1 MLVTYGVR
9 LAEYRRWVVVLLV
22 IAAGL
27 AIAYLPLTLVG
38 VSILGAIAFLA
49 ILIRPHLGLY
59 LLIFAIPFG
68 SWKEVQVGVMS
79 VGVTELLV
87 GLVLAA
93 WLAQMVASGEIRIGP
108 APLLFPLLLFLIATS
123 FSLLTALSMQY
134 SLKGL
139 LVWLEVL
146 GIYLF
151 VATALGGRGVKIAII
166 AILIAGSLEAL
177 LGVYQFLLGVGP
189 ESFIL
194 FGRFSR
200 AYGTFG
206 QPNPFGGYLG
216 LILPL
221 ALGITFAG
229 WRRLETLLFWGLAAS
244 GLTVMATAMV
254 MSWSRGAWL
263 GSLAA
268 VGFVAVVG
276 IWTEAFRPQL
286 IGVMMGI
293 GAGILSGLWFGAR
306 DMALGTLVGGLVA
319 IVLGGLT
326 ATALRRRWGFL
337 LLALLLLLGL
347 FFFLLGGGG
356 LIPATLVERL
366 LDFLPY
372 LRVTSVEGIPLSDEN
387 YAIVERLAHWRA
399 AWRMVSDNPL
409 LGVGIG
415 NYVPVYP
422 AYALPGWEAPMG
434 HAHNYYLN
442 IAAEAGLVGLGGYL
456 FLWGAIFWHGW
467 RVYRGTEEQWRSIT
481 LGILGVMM
489 TFCVH
494 SLFDNLYVH
503 GMNIHLALLLGLLT
517 VIDKKPREVPCDG

>member
-1 MLVTYGVR
+1 MPTYWTR
-9 LAEYRRWVVVLLV
+9 LAEYRRWAVALLV

-38 VSILGAIAFLA
+38 VSILGAIVFLA

-59 LLIFAIPFG
+59 LLIFSIPFG
-68 SWKEVQVGVMS
+68 SVKEVQVGVMS
-79 VGVTELLV
+79 VGVMELLV
-87 GLVLAA
+87 VVVLAA
-93 WLAQMVASGEIRIGP
+93 WLAQMVARPEIKIGP
-108 APLLFPLLLFLIATS
+108 APLLFPLLIFLAAIS
-123 FSLLTALSMQY
+123 FSLLTTLSLQY

-139 LVWLEVL
+139 LVWLEIL

-151 VATALGGRGVKIAII
+151 VATTLSERGLKIAII

-177 LGVYQFLLGVGP
+177 LGVYQFLFGVGP

-200 AYGTFG
+200 AYGTFS

-221 ALGITFAG
+221 TVSIAFAG
-229 WRRLETLLFWGLAAS
+229 WRRLKSLLFWGLAAI
-244 GLTVMATAMV
+244 GLIVMGTAMV

-263 GSLAA
+263 GALAA
-268 VGFVAVVG
+268 LGFVAVVG
-276 IWTEAFRPQL
+276 VWTEAFRSQL
-286 IGVMMGI
+286 IGVLMGI
-293 GAGILSGLWFGAR
+293 GAGVLSGLWFGAR
-306 DMALGTLVGGLVA
+306 DMALGALVGFLVA
-319 IVLGGLT
+319 IVIGGLT
-326 ATALRRRWGFL
+326 ATALRRRWGSL
-337 LLALLLLLGL
+337 PLTLLLLFGIL
-347 FFFLLGGGG
+347 FFLLGGGR
-356 LIPATLVERL
+356 LIPTALVERL
-366 LDFLPY
+366 LDFSPY
-372 LRVTSVEGIPLSDEN
+372 LGFTSVERIPLTDEN
-387 YAIVERLAHWRA
+387 YAIVERLAHWQA

-409 LGVGIG
+409 WGVGIG

-422 AYALPGWEAPMG
+422 AYALPGWEDPMG

-467 RVYRGTEEQWRSIT
+467 RVYRGTEEQWRSII
-481 LGILGVMM
+481 LGLLGVMIALGA
-489 TFCVH
+489 H

-503 GMNIHLALLLGLLT
+503 GMNIHLAILLGLLT
-517 VIDKKPREVPCDG
+517 VIGNKPREVPCNG

>member
-1 MLVTYGVR
+1 MVTYGAR
-9 LAEYRRWVVVLLV
+9 LAEYRRWAIGFLV

-27 AIAYLPLTLVG
+27 AIAYLPLTWGGLL
-38 VSILGAIAFLA
+38 IAGAIAFLA
-49 ILIRPHLGLY
+49 ILIRPWLGLY
-59 LLIFAIPFG
+59 LLIFSIPFG
-68 SWKEVQVGVMS
+68 SLKEVQMGVMR

-93 WLAQMVASGEIRIGP
+93 WLAQMVASREIRIGP
-108 APLLFPLLLFLIATS
+108 APLLFPLLIFLAIIS
-123 FSLLTALSMQY
+123 FSLLNALSLQY

-139 LVWLEVL
+139 LIWLEIL

-151 VATALGGRGVKIAII
+151 VATTLGESRVAII

-177 LGVYQFLLGVGP
+177 LGAYQFLFGVGP

-221 ALGITFAG
+221 SVGITFAG
-229 WRRLETLLFWGLAAS
+229 WRRVESLLFWGLAAM
-244 GLTVMATAMV
+244 GLAVMGTAMM

-268 VGFVAVVG
+268 LGFMALVGV
-276 IWTEAFRPQL
+276 WTEAFGPQL
-286 IGVMMGI
+286 IGVLVGI
-293 GAGILSGLWFGAR
+293 GAGVLSGLWFGAR
-306 DMALGTLVGGLVA
+306 DMGLGILVGGLVA
-319 IVLGGLT
+319 MVMGGLT

-337 LLALLLLLGL
+337 LFTLLLLLGV
-347 FFFLLGGGG
+347 FFLLLGGGRLMPTVLG
-356 LIPATLVERL
+356 ERL

-372 LRVTSVEGIPLSDEN
+372 LRVTSVEGIALSDEN
-387 YAIVERLAHWRA
+387 YAVVERLAHWQA
-399 AWRMVSDNPL
+399 AWRMVSANPL

-415 NYVPVYP
+415 NYVPLYP
-422 AYALPGWEAPMG
+422 AYALPGWEDPLG

-467 RVYRGTEEQWRSIT
+467 RVYRGAEGQWRSIT
-481 LGILGVMM
+481 LGILGVMVA
-489 TFCVH
+489 FCAH

-503 GMNIHLALLLGLLT
+503 GMNIHLALLSGLLT
-517 VIDKKPREVPCDG
+517 VIGRKPGEVPCNG

>member
-1 MLVTYGVR
+1 MITYGVR
-9 LAEYRRWVVVLLV
+9 LAEYRRWAVGFLV

-38 VSILGAIAFLA
+38 VSIVGAIAFLA

-59 LLIFAIPFG
+59 LLIFSIPFG
-68 SWKEVQVGVMS
+68 SLKEVQVGVMS

-93 WLAQMVASGEIRIGP
+93 WLVQMVASREIRIGP
-108 APLLFPLLLFLIATS
+108 APLLLPLLIFLAAIS
-123 FSLLTALSMQY
+123 FSLLNTLSLQY

-151 VATALGGRGVKIAII
+151 VATALGESRIAII

-221 ALGITFAG
+221 TVGITFAG
-229 WRRLETLLFWGLAAS
+229 WRRLETLLFRGLAAI
-244 GLTVMATAMV
+244 GLTVMGAAMV

-268 VGFVAVVG
+268 LGFVAMVG
-276 IWTEAFRPQL
+276 VWTKAFGPQL
-286 IGVMMGI
+286 IGVLMGV
-293 GAGILSGLWFGAR
+293 GAGVLSGLWFGAK
-306 DMALGTLVGGLVA
+306 DMALGTLVGLLVA
-319 IVLGGLT
+319 MVMGGLT
-326 ATALRRRWGFL
+326 ATALRRRWGFVL
-337 LLALLLLLGL
+337 LTLLLLLGAL
-347 FFFLLGGGG
+347 FFLLGGGRI
-356 LIPATLVERL
+356 IPTALVERL

-372 LRVTSVEGIPLSDEN
+372 LRATSVEGIPLSDEN
-387 YAIVERLAHWRA
+387 YAIVERLAHWQA

-422 AYALPGWEAPMG
+422 AYGLPGWEDPLG

-467 RVYRGTEEQWRSIT
+467 RVYRGAEEQWRSIT
-481 LGILGVMM
+481 LGILGVMVAL
-489 TFCVH
+489 CAH

-517 VIDKKPREVPCDG
+517 VIDRKPREVP

>member
-1 MLVTYGVR
+1 MLVTNGVR
-9 LAEYRRWVVVLLV
+9 LAEYRRWAVVLLV

-38 VSILGAIAFLA
+38 VSIVGAIAFLA
-49 ILIRPHLGLY
+49 ILIRPHLGVY
-59 LLIFAIPFG
+59 LLIFSIPFG
-68 SWKEVQVGVMS
+68 SWKEVQIGVMS

-93 WLAQMVASGEIRIGP
+93 WLGQMIASREIRIGP
-108 APLLFPLLLFLIATS
+108 APLLFPLLIFLIAIS
-123 FSLLTALSMQY
+123 FSLSTTLSLQY

-139 LVWLEVL
+139 LVWLEIL

-151 VATALGGRGVKIAII
+151 VATALDGSRAAVI

-221 ALGITFAG
+221 ALGITFAD
-229 WRRLETLLFWGLAAS
+229 WRRFERLLFWGLATM
-244 GLTVMATAMV
+244 GLTVMGTAMV

-263 GSLAA
+263 GVLAA
-268 VGFVAVVG
+268 LGFMAVAGV
-276 IWTEAFRPQL
+276 WTEAFGPQL
-286 IGVMMGI
+286 IGVLVGI
-293 GAGILSGLWFGAR
+293 GAGVLSGLWFGGR
-306 DMALGTLVGGLVA
+306 DMALGILVGFLVA
-319 IVLGGLT
+319 VVAGGLT

-337 LLALLLLLGL
+337 LLMLLLLLGGL
-347 FFFLLGGGG
+347 FFLLGGGR
-356 LIPATLVERL
+356 LMPTALAERL

-372 LRVTSVEGIPLSDEN
+372 LRVTGVEGIPLSDEN
-387 YAIVERLAHWRA
+387 YAIMERLAHWQA
-399 AWRMVSDNPL
+399 AWRMVNDNPL

-422 AYALPGWEAPMG
+422 AYALPGWEDPMG

-456 FLWGAIFWHGW
+456 FLWGAVFWHGW
-467 RVYRGTEEQWRSIT
+467 RVYRRAEDQWRGIT
-481 LGILGVMM
+481 LGILGVMVA
-489 TFCVH
+489 FSVH

-517 VIDKKPREVPCDG
+517 VIDKKPKGVLCHR

>member
-1 MLVTYGVR
+1 MLVRYGVR
-9 LAEYRRWVVVLLV
+9 LAGYRRWVAVLLV

-27 AIAYLPLTLVG
+27 AIAYLPLIWVG
-38 VSILGAIAFLA
+38 LSIVGTIAFLA

-59 LLIFAIPFG
+59 LLIFSIPFG
-68 SWKEVQVGVMS
+68 SWREVQVGVMS
-79 VGVTELLV
+79 VGLTEALV

-93 WLAQMVASGEIRIGP
+93 WLAQMVASREVRIGP
-108 APLLFPLLLFLIATS
+108 APLLPPLLIFFLAIS
-123 FSLLTALSMQY
+123 FSLLNALSLQY

-139 LVWLEVL
+139 FVWLEIL
-146 GIYLF
+146 LIYLL
-151 VATALGGRGVKIAII
+151 VATALDGRGVKITIT

-177 LGVYQFLLGVGP
+177 LGIYQFLLGVGP

-206 QPNPFGGYLG
+206 QPNPFGGYIG

-221 ALGITFAG
+221 ALTIAFVG
-229 WRRLETLLFWGLAAS
+229 WWRSKSVLFWGLGTI
-244 GLTVMATAMV
+244 GLTVMGTALV

-268 VGFVAVVG
+268 LGFVVLVG
-276 IWTEAFRPQL
+276 IWTGAFEPQL
-286 IGVMMGI
+286 IGVLMGI
-293 GAGILSGLWFGAR
+293 GAGVLSGLWFGAR
-306 DMALGTLVGGLVA
+306 DMALGSLVGLLVA
-319 IVLGGLT
+319 TFIGGLT

-337 LLALLLLLGL
+337 LLALFLLLGVL
-347 FFFLLGGGG
+347 VFLLGGGR
-356 LIPATLVERL
+356 LVPAALVERL

-372 LRVTSVEGIPLSDEN
+372 LRVTSVEAIPLSDEN

-399 AWRMVSDNPL
+399 AWRMVSDTPL

-422 AYALPGWEAPMG
+422 AYALPGWEDPMG

-456 FLWGAIFWHGW
+456 LLFGAIFWHGW
-467 RVYRGTEEQWRSIT
+467 RVYRRVEERWRGIT
-481 LGILGVMM
+481 LGILGVIVA
-489 TFCVH
+489 FSFH

-503 GMNIHLALLLGLLT
+503 GMNVHLALLLGLLT
-517 VIDKKPREVPCDG
+517 AIGKKSQEVPCNG

>member
-1 MLVTYGVR
+1 MLVTYWVR
-9 LAEYRRWVVVLLV
+9 LAEYHRWAVVLLV

-27 AIAYLPLTLVG
+27 AIVYLPLTLVG
-38 VSILGAIAFLA
+38 VSIVGAIVFLT
-49 ILIRPHLGLY
+49 ILIHPHLGLY
-59 LLIFAIPFG
+59 LLIFSIPFG

-93 WLAQMVASGEIRIGP
+93 WLAQMVARREVRIGP
-108 APLLFPLLLFLIATS
+108 APLLLPLLVFLIAIS
-123 FSLLTALSMQY
+123 FSLLTVLSLQY

-151 VATALGGRGVKIAII
+151 VATALGGSRKAII
-166 AILIAGSLEAL
+166 AILIAGILEAL

-216 LILPL
+216 LLLPL
-221 ALGITFAG
+221 TVGITFAG
-229 WRRLETLLFWGLAAS
+229 WRRLESLLFWGLAAI
-244 GLTVMATAMV
+244 GLAVMGTAMV

-268 VGFVAVVG
+268 LGFVALVG
-276 IWTEAFRPQL
+276 VWTEAFGPQL
-286 IGVMMGI
+286 IGVLMGI
-293 GAGILSGLWFGAR
+293 GAGLLSGLWFGAR
-306 DMALGTLVGGLVA
+306 DMALGTLVGLLVA
-319 IVLGGLT
+319 MVIGGLT

-337 LLALLLLLGL
+337 LLTLLLLLGVL
-347 FFFLLGGGG
+347 FLLLGGER
-356 LIPATLVERL
+356 LIPTALVERL

-372 LRVTSVEGIPLSDEN
+372 LRITSVEGIPLSDEN
-387 YAIVERLAHWRA
+387 YAIVERLAHWQA

-422 AYALPGWEAPMG
+422 AYALPGWEDAMG

-456 FLWGAIFWHGW
+456 FLWAAIFWHGW
-467 RVYRGTEEQWRSIT
+467 RVYRGAQDQWRGIT
-481 LGILGVMM
+481 LGILGVMVA
-489 TFCVH
+489 FCAH

-517 VIDKKPREVPCDG
+517 VIDKKPREVPCNG

>member
-1 MLVTYGVR
+1 MVTYGVR
-9 LAEYRRWVVVLLV
+9 LAEYHRWAVGLLV

-27 AIAYLPLTLVG
+27 AIAYLPLTWVG
-38 VSILGAIAFLA
+38 LLITGATAFLA
-49 ILIRPHLGLY
+49 ILIRPQLGLY
-59 LLIFAIPFG
+59 LLIFSIPFG
-68 SWKEVQVGVMS
+68 SLKEVQVGVMR

-93 WLAQMVASGEIRIGP
+93 WLAQMVARREVRIGPAP
-108 APLLFPLLLFLIATS
+108 APLLFPLLIFLITIS
-123 FSLLTALSMQY
+123 FSLLNALSLQY

-139 LVWLEVL
+139 LVWLEAL

-151 VATALGGRGVKIAII
+151 VATALGGSRVAII

-177 LGVYQFLLGVGP
+177 LGAYQFLFGLGP

-221 ALGITFAG
+221 TVGIAFAG
-229 WRRLETLLFWGLAAS
+229 WRRVEGLLFWGLGAM
-244 GLTVMATAMV
+244 GLAVIGTAMV

-263 GSLAA
+263 GFLAA
-268 VGFVAVVG
+268 LGFMALVGV
-276 IWTEAFRPQL
+276 WTEAFGPQL
-286 IGVMMGI
+286 IGVLVGM
-293 GAGILSGLWFGAR
+293 GAGVLSALWFGAR
-306 DMALGTLVGGLVA
+306 DMGLGTVVGGLVA
-319 IVLGGLT
+319 MVIGGLT

-337 LLALLLLLGL
+337 LLTLLLLLGAS
-347 FFFLLGGGG
+347 FFLLGGGR
-356 LIPATLVERL
+356 LMPTALAERL

-372 LRVTSVEGIPLSDEN
+372 LKVTSVEGIPLSDKN
-387 YAIVERLAHWRA
+387 YAIVERLAHWQA

-415 NYVPVYP
+415 NYVPLYP
-422 AYALPGWEAPMG
+422 VYALPGWEDPMG

-442 IAAEAGLVGLGGYL
+442 VAAETGFVGLVGYL
-456 FLWGAIFWHGW
+456 FLWGAIFGHSW
-467 RVYRGTEEQWRSIT
+467 RVYRGAEEQWRGIT
-481 LGILGVMM
+481 LGILGVMVA
-489 TFCVH
+489 FGVH

-517 VIDKKPREVPCDG
+517 VIDKKPREVPCSG

>member
-9 LAEYRRWVVVLLV
+9 LAEYRRWAVVLLV

-59 LLIFAIPFG
+59 LLIFSIPFG
-68 SWKEVQVGVMS
+68 SLKEIQVGVMS

-93 WLAQMVASGEIRIGP
+93 WLAQMVSSREIKIGP
-108 APLLFPLLLFLIATS
+108 APLLLPLLIFLAAIS
-123 FSLLTALSMQY
+123 FSLLTTLSLQY

-139 LVWLEVL
+139 LVWLEIL
-146 GIYLF
+146 GLYLF
-151 VATALGGRGVKIAII
+151 VTTAIGGSRKAII

-221 ALGITFAG
+221 SVGITFAG
-229 WRRLETLLFWGLAAS
+229 WRRLKSLLFWGLAAM
-244 GLTVMATAMV
+244 GLAVMGTAMV

-268 VGFVAVVG
+268 LAFVALVG
-276 IWTEAFRPQL
+276 VWTEAFGPQL
-286 IGVMMGI
+286 IGVLVGI
-293 GAGILSGLWFGAR
+293 GAGVLSGLWFGAR

-319 IVLGGLT
+319 IVTGGLT

-337 LLALLLLLGL
+337 LLTLFFLLGV
-347 FFFLLGGGG
+347 FFFLLGGGR
-356 LIPATLVERL
+356 LIPTALVERL

-387 YAIVERLAHWRA
+387 YAIVERLAHWQA

-422 AYALPGWEAPMG
+422 AYAPPGWEDPMG

-467 RVYRGTEEQWRSIT
+467 RVYRGAEDQWRSIT
-481 LGILGVMM
+481 LGILGVMVA
-489 TFCVH
+489 FGVH
-494 SLFDNLYVH
+494 SLFDDLYVH
-503 GMNIHLALLLGLLT
+503 GMNLHIAILLGLT
-517 VIDKKPREVPCDG
+517 TIIGREDEQSL

>member
-9 LAEYRRWVVVLLV
+9 LAEYRRWAVVALV

-38 VSILGAIAFLA
+38 VLIFGAIAFLA
-49 ILIRPHLGLY
+49 ILVRPHLGLY
-59 LLIFAIPFG
+59 LLIFSIPFG

-93 WLAQMVASGEIRIGP
+93 WLAQMVASREIRIGSV
-108 APLLFPLLLFLIATS
+108 PLLLPLLIFLIAIS
-123 FSLLTALSMQY
+123 FSLLTAPSLPY
-134 SLKGL
+134 GLKGL
-139 LVWLEVL
+139 LVWLEIL

-151 VATALGGRGVKIAII
+151 VVTTFRGREVKIAII

-177 LGVYQFLLGVGP
+177 LGVCQFLLGVGP
-189 ESFIL
+189 ESFLL

-221 ALGITFAG
+221 AVGIAFAG
-229 WRRLETLLFWGLAAS
+229 WRRVESLLFWSLAAIGLA
-244 GLTVMATAMV
+244 VMGIAMV
-254 MSWSRGAWL
+254 ISWSRGAWL
-263 GSLAA
+263 GALAA
-268 VGFVAVVG
+268 LGFVALVG
-276 IWTEAFRPQL
+276 IWTEAFGPQL
-286 IGVMMGI
+286 MGVSMGI
-293 GAGILSGLWFGAR
+293 GAGVLSGLWFGAR
-306 DMALGTLVGGLVA
+306 DIALGTLVGLLVA
-319 IVLGGLT
+319 MVIGGLT

-337 LLALLLLLGL
+337 LLTLLLLWGG
-347 FFFLLGGGG
+347 FFFLLGGGR

-372 LRVTSVEGIPLSDEN
+372 LRVTSVEGIALSDEN
-387 YAIVERLAHWRA
+387 YAVVERLAHWQA
-399 AWRMVSDNPL
+399 AWRMVSDAPL

-415 NYVPVYP
+415 NYVPVYS
-422 AYALPGWEAPMG
+422 AYALPGWEDPLG

-442 IAAEAGLVGLGGYL
+442 IAAEAGLVGLGCYL

-467 RVYRGTEEQWRSIT
+467 RVHRGAQDQWRGVT
-481 LGILGVMM
+481 LGILGVMVA
-489 TFCVH
+489 FCVH

-503 GMNIHLALLLGLLT
+503 GMNIHLALLLGLLA
-517 VIDKKPREVPCDG
+517 VIGKKPREVPCNG

>member
-1 MLVTYGVR
+1 MYGVR
-9 LAEYRRWVVVLLV
+9 LAEYRRWTVGLLV
-22 IAAGL
+22 VAAGL
-27 AIAYLPLTLVG
+27 AIAYLPLTWVG
-38 VSILGAIAFLA
+38 VSIVGAIVFLA

-59 LLIFAIPFG
+59 LLIFSIPFG
-68 SWKEVQVGVMS
+68 SLKEVRAGVMS

-93 WLAQMVASGEIRIGP
+93 WLAQMVASREIRIGP
-108 APLLFPLLLFLIATS
+108 APLLFPLLIFLVAIS
-123 FSLLTALSMQY
+123 FSLLTTLSLQY

-151 VATALGGRGVKIAII
+151 VATSLGGRSFII

-177 LGVYQFLLGVGP
+177 LGVYQFLCGVGP

-221 ALGITFAG
+221 ALGVTFAG
-229 WRRLETLLFWGLAAS
+229 WRRLESLFFWGLGAI
-244 GLTVMATAMV
+244 GLAVMGTAMV

-268 VGFVAVVG
+268 LGFVALVG
-276 IWTEAFRPQL
+276 VWTEAFEPQL
-286 IGVMMGI
+286 IGVLMGI
-293 GAGILSGLWFGAR
+293 GAGVLSGLWFGAR
-306 DMALGTLVGGLVA
+306 DMVLGTLVGGLVA
-319 IVLGGLT
+319 MVIGGLT

-337 LLALLLLLGL
+337 LLTLLLLLGGL
-347 FFFLLGGGG
+347 FFLLGGGR

-372 LRVTSVEGIPLSDEN
+372 LRGIDVEGIPLSDEN

-399 AWRMVSDNPL
+399 AWRMVSDKPL

-422 AYALPGWEAPMG
+422 AYALPGWEDPLG

-442 IAAEAGLVGLGGYL
+442 IAAEAGLVGLGCYL

-467 RVYRGTEEQWRSIT
+467 GVYRGAADQWRSIT
-481 LGILGVMM
+481 LGILGVMVA
-489 TFCVH
+489 FCVH

-503 GMNIHLALLLGLLT
+503 GMNIHLALLLGLLA
-517 VIDKKPREVPCDG
+517 VIGKKPQEVPCHG

>member
-1 MLVTYGVR
+1 MVVAYWIR
-9 LAEYRRWVVVLLV
+9 LAEYRRWAVVLLV
-22 IAAGL
+22 IAVGL
-27 AIAYLPLTLVG
+27 AIAYLPLTWVG
-38 VSILGAIAFLA
+38 LSISGAIAFLA

-59 LLIFAIPFG
+59 LLIFSIPFG
-68 SWKEVQVGVMS
+68 SLKEVQVGVMS
-79 VGVTELLV
+79 AGVTELLV

-93 WLAQMVASGEIRIGP
+93 WLAQMVATREIRIGP
-108 APLLFPLLLFLIATS
+108 APLLLPLLIFLAAIS
-123 FSLLTALSMQY
+123 FSLLTTLSLQY

-146 GIYLF
+146 GLYLF
-151 VATALGGRGVKIAII
+151 VATALEEKGVKVAII

-221 ALGITFAG
+221 TVAITFAG
-229 WRRLETLLFWGLAAS
+229 WRRFKSLLFWGLGAI
-244 GLTVMATAMV
+244 GLTVMGTAMV

-268 VGFVAVVG
+268 LVFVAMVGF
-276 IWTEAFRPQL
+276 WTEAFGPKL
-286 IGVMMGI
+286 IGVPVGI
-293 GAGILSGLWFGAR
+293 GAGVLSGLWFGAR

-319 IVLGGLT
+319 ILIGGLT
-326 ATALRRRWGFL
+326 ATALRRRWGFPL
-337 LLALLLLLGL
+337 LTLLLLLGV

-356 LIPATLVERL
+356 LIPTALVERL

-387 YAIVERLAHWRA
+387 YAIVERLAHWQA

-415 NYVPVYP
+415 NYVPVYA
-422 AYALPGWEAPMG
+422 AYALPGWEDPMG

-467 RVYRGTEEQWRSIT
+467 RVYRRAEDRWRSIT
-481 LGILGVMM
+481 LGILGVMVAL
-489 TFCVH
+489 CAH

-503 GMNIHLALLLGLLT
+503 GMNMHLALLLGLLA
-517 VIDKKPREVPCDG
+517 VIDKKPREVPCNG

>member
-1 MLVTYGVR
+1 MVTYGVR
-9 LAEYRRWVVVLLV
+9 LVEYRRWAVGLLV
-22 IAAGL
+22 IAIGL
-27 AIAYLPLTLVG
+27 AIAYLPLTWAG

-49 ILIRPHLGLY
+49 ILIHPHLGLY
-59 LLIFAIPFG
+59 LLIFSIPFG

-93 WLAQMVASGEIRIGP
+93 WLAQMVASREVRIGP
-108 APLLFPLLLFLIATS
+108 APLLLPLLIFLATIS
-123 FSLLTALSMQY
+123 FSLLNALSLQY

-139 LVWLEVL
+139 LVWLEIL

-151 VATALGGRGVKIAII
+151 VATALGERGVKIAIM

-177 LGVYQFLLGVGP
+177 LGVYQFLFGVGP
-189 ESFIL
+189 ESFLL

-221 ALGITFAG
+221 ALAIAFAG
-229 WRRLETLLFWGLAAS
+229 WRRLKTLLFWGLAVI
-244 GLTVMATAMV
+244 GLAVMGTAMV

-263 GSLAA
+263 GALVAL
-268 VGFVAVVG
+268 GFVAVVG
-276 IWTEAFRPQL
+276 VWTEAFEPQL
-286 IGVMMGI
+286 IGVLMGV
-293 GAGILSGLWFGAR
+293 GAGVLSALWCGAR
-306 DMALGTLVGGLVA
+306 DMALGALIGLLVA
-319 IVLGGLT
+319 MVIGGLT

-337 LLALLLLLGL
+337 LLTLLLLSGL
-347 FFFLLGGGG
+347 LFFLLGGGR
-356 LIPATLVERL
+356 LIPTALVERL

-372 LRVTSVEGIPLSDEN
+372 LRVTSVEGIPISDEN
-387 YAIVERLAHWRA
+387 YATVERLAHWQA
-399 AWRMVSDNPL
+399 AWRMVSDKPL

-422 AYALPGWEAPMG
+422 AYALPGWADPMG

-442 IAAEAGLVGLGGYL
+442 IAAEAGLVGLGAYL

-467 RVYRGTEEQWRSIT
+467 RVYRGAEDQWRSIT
-481 LGILGVMM
+481 LGILGVM
-489 TFCVH
+489 TAFCLH

-517 VIDKKPREVPCDG
+517 VIGKKPREVPCNG

>member
-9 LAEYRRWVVVLLV
+9 LAEYRRWAVGLLV

-38 VSILGAIAFLA
+38 VSMLGAIAFLA

-59 LLIFAIPFG
+59 LLIFSIPFG
-68 SWKEVQVGVMS
+68 SLKEVQVGVMS

-93 WLAQMVASGEIRIGP
+93 WLAQMVSNREIRIGP
-108 APLLFPLLLFLIATS
+108 APLLLPLLVFLIAIS
-123 FSLLTALSMQY
+123 FSLLTTLSLQY

-146 GIYLF
+146 GLYLF
-151 VATALGGRGVKIAII
+151 VTTAIGGSRKAII

-221 ALGITFAG
+221 AVGITFAG
-229 WRRLETLLFWGLAAS
+229 WRRFESLLFWGLGAIGLAVMGAA
-244 GLTVMATAMV
+244 MM

-263 GSLAA
+263 GALTAL
-268 VGFVAVVG
+268 GFVAVVG
-276 IWTEAFRPQL
+276 IWTKAFGPQL
-286 IGVMMGI
+286 IGVLVGI
-293 GAGILSGLWFGAR
+293 GAGVLSGLWFGAR
-306 DMALGTLVGGLVA
+306 DMALGTVVGSLVA
-319 IVLGGLT
+319 VVIGGLT

-337 LLALLLLLGL
+337 LLTLLLLLGG
-347 FFFLLGGGG
+347 FFFLLGGGR

-372 LRVTSVEGIPLSDEN
+372 LRVTGVEGIALSDEN
-387 YAIVERLAHWRA
+387 YAIVERLAHWQA

-422 AYALPGWEAPMG
+422 AYALPGWEDPMG

-442 IAAEAGLVGLGGYL
+442 IAAEAGLLGLGGYL

-467 RVYRGTEEQWRSIT
+467 RVYRRAEDQWRSIT
-481 LGILGVMM
+481 LGILGVMVA
-489 TFCVH
+489 FGVH

-517 VIDKKPREVPCDG
+517 VIDKKPREVPCNG

>member
-1 MLVTYGVR
+1 MVTYGVR
-9 LAEYRRWVVVLLV
+9 LAEYRRWAVVLLV

-38 VSILGAIAFLA
+38 VSISGAIAFLA
-49 ILIRPHLGLY
+49 IFIRPQLGFY
-59 LLIFAIPFG
+59 LLILSIPFG

-93 WLAQMVASGEIRIGP
+93 WLAQMVASREIRIGP
-108 APLLFPLLLFLIATS
+108 APLLLPLLIFLVAIS
-123 FSLLTALSMQY
+123 FSLLTTLSLQY

-151 VATALGGRGVKIAII
+151 VATALGGRSFII
-166 AILIAGSLEAL
+166 AILIAGSLEGL

-221 ALGITFAG
+221 SVGITFAG
-229 WRRLETLLFWGLAAS
+229 WRRLKSLLLWGLGAI
-244 GLTVMATAMV
+244 GLTVMGTAMV

-263 GSLAA
+263 GALAA
-268 VGFVAVVG
+268 LGFVAVVG
-276 IWTEAFRPQL
+276 IWTEAFGLQL
-286 IGVMMGI
+286 IGVLVGI
-293 GAGILSGLWFGAR
+293 GAGVLSGLWFGAR

-319 IVLGGLT
+319 IATGVTT

-337 LLALLLLLGL
+337 LLALLFLLGVL
-347 FFFLLGGGG
+347 FLLLGGGR
-356 LIPATLVERL
+356 LIPTALVERL

-387 YAIVERLAHWRA
+387 YAIVERLAHWQA
-399 AWRMVSDNPL
+399 AWRMVSNNPL

-422 AYALPGWEAPMG
+422 AYALPGWEDPLG

-442 IAAEAGLVGLGGYL
+442 IAAEAGLIGLGGYL

-467 RVYRGTEEQWRSIT
+467 RVYREAEGQWRSIT
-481 LGILGVMM
+481 LGILGVMVAL
-489 TFCVH
+489 CAH

-503 GMNIHLALLLGLLT
+503 GMNIHLALLLGLLA
-517 VIDKKPREVPCDG
+517 VIGKKPREVSCNG

>member
-1 MLVTYGVR
+1 MVVTYGVR
-9 LAEYRRWVVVLLV
+9 LAEYRRWVAVLLV

-27 AIAYLPLTLVG
+27 AIAYLPWTWAG
-38 VSILGAIAFLA
+38 VSIAGAIAFLA

-59 LLIFAIPFG
+59 LLIFSIPFG
-68 SWKEVQVGVMS
+68 SLKEVQVGVMS

-93 WLAQMVASGEIRIGP
+93 WLAQMIARREIKIGP
-108 APLLFPLLLFLIATS
+108 APLLLPLLIFLAAIS
-123 FSLLTALSMQY
+123 FSLLTTLSLPY

-139 LVWLEVL
+139 LVWLEIL

-151 VATALGGRGVKIAII
+151 VATALDGRSVII
-166 AILIAGSLEAL
+166 ALLIAGSLEAL

-221 ALGITFAG
+221 TVGLAFAG
-229 WRRLETLLFWGLAAS
+229 WRRLKSLLFWGLAAV
-244 GLTVMATAMV
+244 GLTIMGTAMV

-263 GSLAA
+263 GALAA
-268 VGFVAVVG
+268 FGFMAVVG
-276 IWTEAFRPQL
+276 MWTEAFGPQL
-286 IGVMMGI
+286 IGVLVGI
-293 GAGILSGLWFGAR
+293 GAGVLSGLWFG
-306 DMALGTLVGGLVA
+306 DMALGALVGGLVA
-319 IVLGGLT
+319 IATGVTT
-326 ATALRRRWGFL
+326 ATTLRRRWGFVL
-337 LLALLLLLGL
+337 LTLLLLLGVL
-347 FFFLLGGGG
+347 FFLLGGGR
-356 LIPATLVERL
+356 LIPAALVERL

-372 LRVTSVEGIPLSDEN
+372 LRATSVEGIPLSDEN
-387 YAIVERLAHWRA
+387 YAIVERLAHWQA
-399 AWRMVSDNPL
+399 AWRMVSDNLL

-422 AYALPGWEAPMG
+422 AYALPGWEDPLG

-456 FLWGAIFWHGW
+456 FLWGAIFWYGW
-467 RVYRGTEEQWRSIT
+467 RVYRGAEEQWRGIA
-481 LGILGVMM
+481 LGILGVMVASG
-489 TFCVH
+489 VH

-503 GMNIHLALLLGLLT
+503 GMNIHLAILLGLLT
-517 VIDKKPREVPCDG
+517 VIDKKPRGVPCNG

>member
-9 LAEYRRWVVVLLV
+9 LAEYRRWAAVLLV

-27 AIAYLPLTLVG
+27 AIAYLPLTWAV
-38 VSILGAIAFLA
+38 VSIWGVIAFLA
-49 ILIRPHLGLY
+49 VLIRPYLGIY
-59 LLIFAIPFG
+59 LLIFSIPFG

-87 GLVLAA
+87 GLMLAA
-93 WLAQMVASGEIRIGP
+93 WLAQMVASREIRIGP
-108 APLLFPLLLFLIATS
+108 APLLFPLLIFLIAIS
-123 FSLLTALSMQY
+123 FSLLTTLSLQY

-146 GIYLF
+146 GLYLF
-151 VATALGGRGVKIAII
+151 VATALGERGVKIAII

-189 ESFIL
+189 ESFVL

-221 ALGITFAG
+221 TVGITFAG
-229 WRRLETLLFWGLAAS
+229 WQRVKVLFWGLAAI
-244 GLTVMATAMV
+244 GLTVMGTAMV

-263 GSLAA
+263 GALAA
-268 VGFVAVVG
+268 LGFVGVVG
-276 IWTEAFRPQL
+276 VWTEAFGPQL
-286 IGVMMGI
+286 IGVSMGI
-293 GAGILSGLWFGAR
+293 GAGVLSGLWFGAR
-306 DMALGTLVGGLVA
+306 DMALGTLVGLLVA
-319 IVLGGLT
+319 IVIGGLT
-326 ATALRRRWGFL
+326 TTALRRRWGFL
-337 LLALLLLLGL
+337 LLTLLLLLGVL
-347 FFFLLGGGG
+347 FFLLRGGK
-356 LIPATLVERL
+356 LIPIALVERL

-422 AYALPGWEAPMG
+422 AYALPGWEDPMG

-442 IAAEAGLVGLGGYL
+442 IAAEAGLIGLGGYL
-456 FLWGAIFWHGW
+456 FLWGAILWHGW
-467 RVYRGTEEQWRSIT
+467 RVYRGAEYQWRGIT
-481 LGILGVMM
+481 LGILGVMVA
-489 TFCVH
+489 FGVH

-517 VIDKKPREVPCDG
+517 VIDKKPREVSCNG